1 MILGL
6 ELRLKAILRDS
17 QGKPL
22 SEKVGDAARAVGD
35 SVAQTV
41 QAAKDSPVGEKVQ
54 EAGQKVR
61 DTSIGSAV
69 EEAVDTVEGAAGS
82 VGSKAKEVAHR
93 TGGDPR
99 AATRR
104 GGGARAVQC
113 C

>member
-1 MILGL
+1 M
-6 ELRLKAILRDS
+6 
-17 QGKPL
+17 

-41 QAAKDSPVGEKVQ
+41 ESVKDSSVGEKVQ
-54 EAGQKVR
+54 EASQKAK

-69 EEAVDTVEGAAGS
+69 EGAVDTVKGAAGS

-93 TGGDPR
+93 TGGDLR
-99 AATRR
+99 AATRM